1 MRFNFK
7 RIFFFKKHW
16 VRYRAKRSSST
27 LFDLKSSESSKMS
40 PNHTKPHHPPIIIII
55 IIIITITITITIIIL
70 SLPDFNSILLT
81 VVAIT
86 IIIIIILIELPPFSS
101 MIFPA
106 VNTSVFFSGISQLAM
121 FDYPGLITITI
132 VSSPEYSTPHICF
145 QLLYICGNS
154 LLHHGVSGCSRI
166 WERMG
171 RKGFIMIYP
180 LFDPIIYPFIQWICL
195 REHLQES
202 PIKFMGTSS
211 FFPIFPWTNPLI
223 HRWWSTK

>member
-1 MRFNFK
+1 MGCPYNIALNFYTFSWSRPAFHIQKKHIALLEKMRFNFK

-55 IIIITITITITIIIL
+55 IISITITITITIL

-86 IIIIIILIELPPFSS
+86 IIIILIELPPFSS

-106 VNTSVFFSGISQLAM
+106 VNTSVFSGISQLAM

-171 RKGFIMIYP
+171 GKGFISHD
-180 LFDPIIYPFIQWICL
+180 L
-195 REHLQES
+195 S
-202 PIKFMGTSS
+202 PI
-211 FFPIFPWTNPLI
+211 
-223 HRWWSTK
+223 